1 MDVGGE
7 PCETNRAGSSVL
19 EVIMY
24 DQKNMIVGNTQLKP
38 KGHTESDVGKVNDE
52 GINNEYH
59 PMETEKR
66 MTQGKIRTGVVD
78 ITTNVGLFPHR
89 HEPCQDPSRRLI
101 TQRL

>member
-24 DQKNMIVGNTQLKP
+24 DQKNMIAGNTKLKP
-38 KGHTESDVGKVNDE
+38 KGRGGKVNDE

-59 PMETEKR
+59 PMENEKR

-89 HEPCQDPSRRLI
+89 HEPCQDPSRQLI